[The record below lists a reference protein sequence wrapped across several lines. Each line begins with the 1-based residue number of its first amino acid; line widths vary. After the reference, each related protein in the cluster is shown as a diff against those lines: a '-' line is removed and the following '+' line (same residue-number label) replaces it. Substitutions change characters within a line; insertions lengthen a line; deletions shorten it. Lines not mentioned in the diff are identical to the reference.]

1 MVSEVRICR
10 TRDCFQI
17 APPEQFNFSQSDKW
31 PKWCRRFECFRDA
44 SGLSQKG
51 QVHQVNTLVYC
62 MGDATDDI
70 LCSLDLSEDDKKVH
84 NTVKGK
90 FEQYFIKRRNIIF
103 ERTKF
108 NQRRQK
114 EGESVNSFITNLHCL
129 VEHCDYGE
137 LRDRI
142 VFGLLDA
149 SVSMKLPN

>member
-1 MVSEVRICR
+1 MAS
-10 TRDCFQI
+10 FQI
-17 APPEQFNFSQSDKW
+17 APPEQFNFSQSDEW

-44 SGLSQKG
+44 SRLLQKS

-62 MGDATDDI
+62 MGDTMDDI
-70 LCSLDLSEDDKKVH
+70 LCSLDLSEDDKKVY

-90 FEQYFIKRRNIIF
+90 FEQYFIKRRNVIF

-114 EGESVNSFITNLHCL
+114 EGESVDSFITDLYCL
-129 VEHCDYGE
+129 VEHCGYSE

-142 VFGLLDA
+142 VVGLLDA